1 MHSLRQRMAEDMR
14 VRNFSPK
21 TVEAYL
27 HYAGR
32 FAAHFDR
39 APGRLGP
46 EEVRAFQLHLFEAE
60 KLAPS
65 SVNVATCALR
75 FLFRVTLGRV
85 VAIDDLPLCRRRRK
99 LPLVLSRAD
108 VRRLLDAA
116 PEPRFRA
123 MMMVAYGAGL
133 RLGEVRCLRVDDV
146 DSERMVIR
154 VRSGKGG
161 KDRLVMLSPLLL
173 EELRDHW
180 RRERP
185 GTYLFATPG
194 SDRPIYDTALQ
205 RAVKR
210 AAKAAGL
217 SPEVSPHTLRHCFAT
232 HLLEDGVDIRV
243 IQQLMGH
250 KDIRTTMVYL
260 RVSTRTIS
268 RTASPLDHPYGRA
281 DVEVE

>member
-1 MHSLRQRMAEDMR
+1 MQTLRQRMADDMR

-75 FLFRVTLGRV
+75 FLFRVTLGRA

-123 MMMVAYGAGL
+123 MMMAAYGAGL
-133 RLGEVRCLRVDDV
+133 RLGEVRTLRVEDV

-161 KDRLVMLSPLLL
+161 KDRLVMLSPVLL
-173 EELRDHW
+173 EELRAHW
-180 RRERP
+180 RREKP
-185 GTYLFATPG
+185 ATYLFPTPG
-194 SDRPIYDTALQ
+194 ADRPIYDTALQ

-232 HLLEDGVDIRV
+232 HLLEDGVDIHV

-250 KDIRTTMVYL
+250 KDIRTTMAYL

-281 DVEVE
+281 DSEVE